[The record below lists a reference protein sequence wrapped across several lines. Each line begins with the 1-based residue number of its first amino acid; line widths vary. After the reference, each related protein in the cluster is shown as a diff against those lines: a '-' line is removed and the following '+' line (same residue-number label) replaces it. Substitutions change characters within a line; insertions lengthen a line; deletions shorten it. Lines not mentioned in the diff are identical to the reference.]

1 MTSPAS
7 AFEKVD
13 HTSKITTTLQKH
25 SPGMQTL
32 LNLHHVL
39 MIAAQNDTDGAE
51 TWSTPTNPTN
61 QLPIQCANNNK
72 QVNEMDSNYCI

>member
-7 AFEKVD
+7 ACEEVD
-13 HTSKITTTLQKH
+13 HTNKITTTLQKH
-25 SPGMQTL
+25 SPGMKTL

-51 TWSTPTNPTN
+51 TGQHLPNQPTPITV
-61 QLPIQCANNNK
+61 C
-72 QVNEMDSNYCI
+72 